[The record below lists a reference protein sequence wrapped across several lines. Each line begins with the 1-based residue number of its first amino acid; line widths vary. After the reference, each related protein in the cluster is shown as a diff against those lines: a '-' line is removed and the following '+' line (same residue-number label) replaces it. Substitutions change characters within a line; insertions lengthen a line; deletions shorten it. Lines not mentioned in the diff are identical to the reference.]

1 MLCGYVSTTGRATEV
16 TAEVAAEATPLVIVA
31 ARRHHSTPLARRCSP
46 LLAVHPPRS
55 LTTHPATSRC
65 VGAYFLA
72 STILGFFLR
81 YSIVSGSCAAGCFS
95 SSCGTLAPHL
105 RAGRRGYSLSS
116 QQAGI
121 QASIQAASRQ
131 AHTFARVSAHAR
143 QLTRAWVSRQDCAGA
158 SGGWN
163 RADAP
168 GGWFGFASAHF
179 LSIVLRW

>member
-16 TAEVAAEATPLVIVA
+16 TAGCSRGHACSPLVIVA

-105 RAGRRGYSLSS
+105 RAGRRGYKLKQPASRHPSKHPSS
-116 QQAGI
+116 QQAGTHI
-121 QASIQAASRQ
+121 RSRVSSRTP
-131 AHTFARVSAHAR
+131 AHTRLGF
-143 QLTRAWVSRQDCAGA
+143 
-158 SGGWN
+158 
-163 RADAP
+163 AP
-168 GGWFGFASAHF
+168 G
-179 LSIVLRW
+179 LRWCVRRMEPR